1 MLNLRQVVFI
11 ACAAVFAAVC
21 VRLGVWQLHRLGERK
36 RRNAELVARMD
47 GAPVDVTALPRDTS
61 EARFR
66 RVRLN
71 GRYDYAH
78 EAVLAYRERNGAPG
92 VDVITPLRMAGNDT
106 AVLVDRGWVY
116 SPDGATIDHAQWREP
131 DSLSGTG
138 RVQTLWA
145 GPGPAV
151 TGNRPDRLRWVSP
164 EAVAAWAGY
173 PVRPYDV
180 MLEGDTAV
188 SPGHPVRFGQ
198 PSVDEGP
205 HMSYAI
211 QWFSFA
217 LIAVIGAGLAVV
229 RFK

>member
-1 MLNLRQVVFI
+1 MLNTRQVVFI
-11 ACAAVFAAVC
+11 ACAVVFGALC
-21 VRLGVWQLHRLGERK
+21 TRLGVWQLQRLGQRK
-36 RRNAELVARMD
+36 QRNAELAARMNEP
-47 GAPVDVTALPRDTS
+47 PVDVAALPRDTS
-61 EARFR
+61 LARFR

-78 EAVLAYRERNGAPG
+78 ETVLAYRERNGAPG
-92 VDVITPLRMAGNDT
+92 VDVITPLLTPGNDT

-116 SPDGATIDHAQWREP
+116 SPDGATIDHRLWREP
-131 DSLSGTG
+131 DSVSATG
-138 RVQTLWA
+138 RVQTLWV

-188 SPGHPVRFGQ
+188 SPSHPVRFGQ
-198 PSVDEGP
+198 PVVDEGP

-217 LIAVIGAGLAVV
+217 LIAIIGAGLAVV

>member
-1 MLNLRQVVFI
+1 MLNTRQVAFI
-11 ACAAVFAAVC
+11 ACAAVFGALC
-21 VRLGVWQLHRLGERK
+21 TRLGVWQLQRLGERK
-36 RRNAELVARMD
+36 QRNAELMARMNL
-47 GAPVDVTALPRDTS
+47 APVDITALPRDTGL
-61 EARFR
+61 ARFR

-78 EAVLAYRERNGAPG
+78 EVVLAYRERDGAPG

-131 DSLSGTG
+131 DPVSAIG
-138 RVQTLWA
+138 RVQKLWV
-145 GPGPAV
+145 GPGPAAA
-151 TGNRPDRLRWVSP
+151 GNRPDRMRWVSP

-173 PVRPYDV
+173 PIRPYDV

-188 SPGHPVRFGQ
+188 TPLHPVRFGE
-198 PSVDEGP
+198 PVIDDGP
-205 HMSYAI
+205 HLSYAI

-217 LIAVIGAGLAVV
+217 LISVIGAGLAVV

>member
-1 MLNLRQVVFI
+1 MLNTRQVVFI
-11 ACAAVFAAVC
+11 ACAVVFGALC
-21 VRLGVWQLHRLGERK
+21 TRLGVWQVQRLGERK
-36 RRNAELVARMD
+36 RRNAQLIARLHEP
-47 GAPVDVTALPRDTS
+47 PVDVTALPRDTS
-61 EARFR
+61 LARYR

-78 EAVLAYRERNGAPG
+78 EIVLAYRERDGAPG
-92 VDVITPLRMAGNDT
+92 VDIITPLRTAGNDT
-106 AVLVDRGWVY
+106 ATLVDRGWVY
-116 SPDGATIDHAQWREP
+116 APDGATIDHALWREA

-138 RVQTLWA
+138 RVRTLGVGA
-145 GPGPAV
+145 GPAV
-151 TGNRPDRLRWVSP
+151 SGDHPDRQRWVSP

-180 MLEGDTAV
+180 LLEGDTAV
-188 SPGHPVRFGQ
+188 TPSHPVRFGQ
-198 PSVDEGP
+198 PVVDEGP
-205 HMSYAI
+205 HLSYAI

>member
-1 MLNLRQVVFI
+1 MFI
-11 ACAAVFAAVC
+11 ACAVVFGALC
-21 VRLGVWQLHRLGERK
+21 TRLGVWQLQRLGERK
-36 RRNAELVARMD
+36 KRNAELIARMD
-47 GAPVDVTALPRDTS
+47 VPPVDVTALPRDTS
-61 EARFR
+61 LARFR

-78 EAVLAYRERNGAPG
+78 EVVLAYRERNGAPG

-131 DSLSGTG
+131 DSVSATG
-138 RVQTLWA
+138 RVQTLWV

-151 TGNRPDRLRWVSP
+151 TLNRPDRLRWVSP
-164 EAVAAWAGY
+164 KAVAAWAGY

-188 SPGHPVRFGQ
+188 SPSHPVRFGQ
-198 PSVDEGP
+198 PTVDEGP

-217 LIAVIGAGLAVV
+217 LIAIIGAGLAVV